1 MLSRNYFNIQ
11 EINLLEV
18 ELFIA
23 RLRKWLVCTGLF
35 IGALL
40 VQFNSISQGQGIIA
54 AAAVLYSFKIE
65 DYYRTAGVKGCK
77 DLSTI
82 LDFVLIWGVLS
93 FLVDFQYHYLGLF
106 FINALFL
113 AMRYGVSGWQ
123 WLSVNGLLFGLALY
137 CSPGMFA
144 EPMG

>member
-77 DLSTI
+77 YLST
-82 LDFVLIWGVLS
+82 F
-93 FLVDFQYHYLGLF
+93 
-106 FINALFL
+106 
-113 AMRYGVSGWQ
+113 
-123 WLSVNGLLFGLALY
+123 
-137 CSPGMFA
+137 
-144 EPMG
+144 